1 MLIVTVNL
9 RNLATNLFDAGE
21 KLKVSRDGR
30 VKLPVSFDHEQEV
43 LFFNTENGY
52 KLVPL
57 VPDVK
62 KVYLEVTTQCNFS
75 CVTCIRN
82 SWNEDLGQMEWG
94 TFEKFLDSLRGL
106 PYLETVH
113 FGGFGE
119 PFSHPRILDMLKA
132 VKGRGLRVEIIT
144 NGSLLTDGLI
154 KELISL
160 GLDRIYVSLD
170 GPDEEE
176 YNEIRQG
183 ADFNSVLGNV
193 QSLNRIKNELGVKK
207 PELGI
212 EFVAMKS
219 NFHKL
224 PKLVR
229 MAWEMNVR
237 KVIVTNL
244 LPYHESLKD
253 EIVYDIDDTG
263 NIFDT
268 ELLLMKLQAQM
279 PFMKLRTERYC
290 KFIED
295 KSFSVNFMGNVSPC
309 YALMHSYRC
318 FIYGREKEMIPCY
331 LGNIKDKT
339 LKDIWAESGYI
350 SFSHAVKNFKFPSCT
365 DCKYLEGCTMAD
377 SNEMDCWGNSPSC
390 AECLWSRSIVAC
402 P

>member
-1 MLIVTVNL
+1 MKEK
-9 RNLATNLFDAGE
+9 LFSLGTSIFAAGE
-21 KLKVSRDGR
+21 EVNISKSGI
-30 VKLPVSFDHEQEV
+30 VKLPGSFDNEQEALLV
-43 LFFNTENGY
+43 KTEDGY
-52 KLVPL
+52 KIIPL
-57 VPDVK
+57 IPDVK
-62 KVYLEVTTQCNFS
+62 KIYIEVTTQCNFS

-82 SWNEDLGQMEWG
+82 NWNEDLGQMEWG
-94 TFEKFLDSLRGL
+94 IFEKFLNNLKEL

-132 VKGRGLRVEIIT
+132 VKSMGLRVEVIT
-144 NGSLLTDGLI
+144 NGSFLTDNVI
-154 KELISL
+154 EELISL

-183 ADFNSVLGNV
+183 ADFNDVIANV
-193 QSLNRIKNELGVKK
+193 KNLNRIKEKLGVSK

-229 MAWEMNVR
+229 MAWEMKVR
-237 KVIVTNL
+237 TVIVTNL
-244 LPYHESLKD
+244 LPYHESLKE
-253 EIVYDIDDTG
+253 EIVYDVDDTVHL
-263 NIFDT
+263 FDN
-268 ELLLMKLQAQM
+268 ELLLINLLAQM
-279 PFMKLRTERYC
+279 PYMKLRTERYC

-295 KSFSVNFMGNVSPC
+295 KSLSINFKGNVSPC

-331 LGNIKDKT
+331 LGDINKKT
-339 LKDIWAESGYI
+339 LKEIWTEKGYI
-350 SFSHAVKNFKFPSCT
+350 NFRRTVNNFNFPSCT
-365 DCKYLEGCTMAD
+365 DCKFLEGCSMAD
-377 SNEMDCWGNSPSC
+377 NNEMDCWGNSPSC
-390 AECLWSRSIVAC
+390 AECLWSRKIIAC